1 MRACPKCGAQYANE
15 IQYCSVDGTRLG
27 DTDGVASESMGG
39 EPEPGAVLG
48 SYRLIELVGQG
59 GMSLVYS
66 AEHTRLG
73 RRVAIKFLRREYAS
87 NPPAIKRFFQEARSV
102 NQIHH
107 ENIVEITDFVEEPG
121 GDNYYVMELLQ
132 GETLADAEKRDGPM
146 APRRAAAIGIQVSRA
161 MEQVHASGIVHRDLK
176 PENVFLIERG
186 GRADFVKLLDF
197 GVAKL
202 VDDRSGKPL
211 HETQAG
217 AIIGTPAYMSM
228 EQAAGREVDQGSDI
242 YSLGIILYELLSGVR
257 PFDAETYGGLV
268 IQHLTVDPPDLGSLE
283 HLQLRLPTDLVE
295 LIMACMA
302 KEPEQRPASMAEV
315 AERLE
320 AVLSE
325 LGGTDPVLRRLPA
338 RRKGRRAWVALA
350 VVALLVAAV
359 VVAISQLPGPVVSNP
374 AVDAGSRVKAL
385 PPPDSPPAAPPAPP
399 TVEIALETNPPG
411 ARVFKVGSPDSLGT
425 TPMVLPVPKSTDPTG
440 FDFRLANHRTAR
452 GRVVP
457 DGDRRVLVVLARVGR
472 TAAPGKPNGAGSGM
486 KKRRKKVIRD
496 DPPVG
501 KDGTLN
507 PFGEDP

>member
-1 MRACPKCGAQYANE
+1 MRACPKCGAQYADE

-27 DTDGVASESMGG
+27 DTDGVAGDTLGG

-48 SYRLIELVGQG
+48 SYRLIELIGQG
-59 GMSLVYS
+59 GMSLVYA

-73 RRVAIKFLRREYAS
+73 RRVAIKFLRREYAA

-132 GETLADAEKRDGPM
+132 GETLAEVEKRDGAM
-146 APRRAAAIGIQVSRA
+146 APRRAAAIGIQVARA
-161 MEQVHASGIVHRDLK
+161 MEQVHAAGIVHRDLK
-176 PENVFLIERG
+176 PENVFLIERA
-186 GRADFVKLLDF
+186 GRTDFVKLLDF

-228 EQAAGREVDQGSDI
+228 EQAAGRDVDHRSDI

-283 HLQLRLPTDLVE
+283 HIELRLPGELVE

-315 AERLE
+315 ADRLE

-325 LGGTDPVLRRLPA
+325 LGGTEPILRPLPA
-338 RRKGRRAWVALA
+338 RRRGRRTWIALA
-350 VVALLVAAV
+350 VVGCLAAATVAVISLL
-359 VVAISQLPGPVVSNP
+359 P
-374 AVDAGSRVKAL
+374 DAGVTGPAADAGPRVA
-385 PPPDSPPAAPPAPP
+385 PPDDPAPKPP
-399 TVEIALETNPPG
+399 TVEIALESNPPG
-411 ARVFKVGSPDSLGT
+411 ARVFKVGDPESLGT
-425 TPMVLPVPKSTDPTG
+425 TPLVLPVPRSTDPTG

-457 DGDRRVLVVLARVGR
+457 DGDRRVLVVLARVAGNP
-472 TAAPGKPNGAGSGM
+472 APGTPKGLR
-486 KKRRKKVIRD
+486 KTKRKRRKRVNSN